1 MANLDVDNV
10 RFTPVRLRT
19 GYDMGDVDAYLDQ
32 VKAHLD
38 ALDAAVAGTGRPPG
52 PLKRAA
58 FTPVRLREGYDI
70 GEVDAFLAQVD
81 AEDARLRS
89 LARSGIAPA
98 ASPATDPVVDPSAPA
113 VVVDPSAPATP
124 PPPAAV
130 PEPLIANLTTQ
141 PLIREVGSRSTN
153 LVLVVLVLAALIAM
167 VLVILLSK

>member
-19 GYDMGDVDAYLDQ
+19 GYDMGDVDAYLDR

-38 ALDAAVAGTGRPPG
+38 RLDAAVAGTGQAPG
-52 PLKRAA
+52 PLARAV

-70 GEVDAFLAQVD
+70 GEVDAFLDQVD

-89 LARSGIAPA
+89 LARSGLNPST
-98 ASPATDPVVDPSAPA
+98 SPTTDPVVDASAPA
-113 VVVDPSAPATP
+113 AVVDVSAPATP
-124 PPPAAV
+124 PAAAV

-153 LVLVVLVLAALIAM
+153 LVLVVLVFAALIAM
-167 VLVILLSK
+167 LLVILLGK

>member
-32 VKAHLD
+32 VKAHLE
-38 ALDAAVAGTGRPPG
+38 ALDAAVAGTAQAPPA
-52 PLKRAA
+52 LKPAA

-89 LARSGIAPA
+89 LARSGLAPA
-98 ASPATDPVVDPSAPA
+98 TSPPTDPVLDPI
-113 VVVDPSAPATP
+113 APATP
-124 PPPAAV
+124 
-130 PEPLIANLTTQ
+130 EPLIGDLVTQ

-153 LVLVVLVLAALIAM
+153 AVLVMLVLAAAIAM
-167 VLVILLSK
+167 VLVILLGK

>member
-19 GYDMGDVDAYLDQ
+19 GYDMGDVDAYLDR

-38 ALDAAVAGTGRPPG
+38 RLDAAVAGTGQAPG
-52 PLKRAA
+52 PLARAV

-70 GEVDAFLAQVD
+70 GEVDAFLDQVD

-89 LARSGIAPA
+89 LARSGLYPST
-98 ASPATDPVVDPSAPA
+98 SPTTDPVVD
-113 VVVDPSAPATP
+113 VSAPATP
-124 PPPAAV
+124 PAAAV

-153 LVLVVLVLAALIAM
+153 LVLVVLVFAALIAM
-167 VLVILLSK
+167 LLVILLGK